1 MIVDPDV
8 VLIHHEGVS
17 RGDAKN
23 EREIATMFGR
33 WREIIEADP
42 FYHPG
47 FARTGRSFAL
57 RGEPAEAEFRRLHY
71 ARYARGVDDK
81 AMTRVGHDAA

>member
-1 MIVDPDV
+1 
-8 VLIHHEGVS
+8 VS
-17 RGDAKN
+17 RGEEKN

-33 WREIIEADP
+33 WRPIIEADP

-57 RGEPAEAEFRRLHY
+57 RGESAEVEFPRLYY
-71 ARYARGVDDK
+71 ARYARKADGV
-81 AMTRVGHDAA
+81 ATAGAGHV

>member
-1 MIVDPDV
+1 M
-8 VLIHHEGVS
+8 LIHHEGVS
-17 RGDAKN
+17 RGEAKN

-33 WREIIEADP
+33 WRQVIEADP

-57 RGEPAEAEFRRLHY
+57 RAEPAEVEFTRLYY
-71 ARYARGVDDK
+71 ARYARK
-81 AMTRVGHDAA
+81 ADAPAATHADHDAL